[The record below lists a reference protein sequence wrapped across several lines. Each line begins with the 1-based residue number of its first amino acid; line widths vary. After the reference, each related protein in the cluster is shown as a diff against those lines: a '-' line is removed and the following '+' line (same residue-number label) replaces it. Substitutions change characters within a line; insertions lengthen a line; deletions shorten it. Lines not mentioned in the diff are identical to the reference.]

1 MPGPKSLRRL
11 RKSRKGA
18 LMTTRVIMA
27 GFGGQGVVLMGTL
40 LSYSAMIQGK
50 HTTFFPSYGAEM
62 RGGTANCSVIVSDI
76 EIPSPVVNQPDC
88 VIAMNIA
95 SLDKFESQVRPGGVL
110 FVNSSLVKKKVAR
123 DDIEEIRV
131 PVNEIAEGLGA
142 ARAANMVMLGCVL
155 KKTGAVTVDSAV
167 KSLEKVLS
175 ERAMAFLEVDKKA
188 LQKGFEEVS

>member
-1 MPGPKSLRRL
+1 
-11 RKSRKGA
+11 
-18 LMTTRVIMA
+18 MTTRVIMA

-40 LSYSAMIQGK
+40 LSYSAMVQGK

-62 RGGTANCSVIVSDI
+62 RGGTANCSVIVSDT
-76 EIPSPVVNQPDC
+76 EIPSPVVNEPDC

-95 SLDKFESQVRPGGVL
+95 SLDKFESRIRPGGVI

-131 PVNEIAEGLGA
+131 PANDIAEGLGA
-142 ARAANMVMLGCVL
+142 SRAANMVMLGCVL
-155 KKTGAVTVDSAV
+155 KKTGAVAVDSAV

-175 ERAMAFLEVDKKA
+175 ERAMALLELNKKA
-188 LQKGFEEVS
+188 LQRGFEEVS